1 MNDLTRLPRCEQQGF
16 SLIEA
21 LIAMVV
27 LSLGLLGLAGLQVSS
42 LKFNQTAQLR
52 SKAVTLAYDM
62 QERIRASGQNAT
74 NGDFIVGF
82 GTFSSTTTFP
92 DQQITDWKTR
102 LAAQLPLGD
111 GAVCTVSNPA
121 APGACDGGPF
131 FVISVRWNEANDV
144 TAARQNQT
152 IQIVSRE

>member
-74 NGDFIVGF
+74 NGDFITGF
-82 GTFSSTTTFP
+82 GAYSNTTTFP
-92 DQQITDWKTR
+92 DQQITDWKSR

-111 GAVCTVSNPA
+111 GSVCTVSNPA

-144 TAARQNQT
+144 GAARQNQT

>member
-1 MNDLTRLPRCEQQGF
+1 MTRLTTQPRAHQRGF

-62 QERIRASGQNAT
+62 QERVRASGSNAT
-74 NGDFIVGF
+74 NGDFNVGF
-82 GTFSSTTTFP
+82 GAFTSATTFP
-92 DQQITDWKTR
+92 DQQITDWKAR

-111 GAVCTVSNPA
+111 GSVCTVSNPA

-131 FVISVRWNEANDV
+131 FVISVRWSEANDV
-144 TAARQNQT
+144 TAARQAQT

>member
-1 MNDLTRLPRCEQQGF
+1 MRTHHVSQDGF

-27 LSLGLLGLAGLQVSS
+27 LSLGLLGLAGLQISS
-42 LKFNQTAQLR
+42 LKYNQTAMLR

-62 QERIRASGQNAT
+62 QERVRASGQSAK
-74 NGDFIVGF
+74 NGDFNVAF
-82 GTFSSTTTFP
+82 GAYNNTSSFP
-92 DQQITDWKTR
+92 KQQLTDWKTR
-102 LAAQLPLGD
+102 LAAQLPQGD

-131 FVISVRWNEANDV
+131 FVVSVRWNEANDV
-144 TAARQNQT
+144 GAARQAQT

>member
-1 MNDLTRLPRCEQQGF
+1 MNQKSSFRLEHEQRGF

-27 LSLGLLGLAGLQVSS
+27 LSLGLLGLAGLQISS

-62 QERIRASGQNAT
+62 QERIRASQTEFTSAP
-74 NGDFIVGF
+74 F
-82 GTFSSTTTFP
+82 GTFGTTLIN
-92 DQQITDWKTR
+92 DWQTDV
-102 LAAQLPLGD
+102 ASQLPQGV

-121 APGACDGGPF
+121 NPAACNGGPF
-131 FVISVRWNEANDV
+131 FVVTVTWNEANGA
-144 TAARQNQT
+144 TAARQAQS
-152 IQIVSRE
+152 IQIVSSE